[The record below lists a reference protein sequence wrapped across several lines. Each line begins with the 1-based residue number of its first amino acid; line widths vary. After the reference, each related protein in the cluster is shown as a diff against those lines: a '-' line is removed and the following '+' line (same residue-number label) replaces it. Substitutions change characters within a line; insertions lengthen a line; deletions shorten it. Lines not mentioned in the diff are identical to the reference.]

1 MVQVMNLVERRLE
14 LSGVFVYGIV
24 VHDRVV
30 HHDGQAVDAGEFLVV
45 FWQATNGGP
54 LRVMARILGHSGVN

>member
-30 HHDGQAVDAGEFLVV
+30 HHDGQAVDVAFRGDSFH
-45 FWQATNGGP
+45 F
-54 LRVMARILGHSGVN
+54 SGRDICCVGDSGYE